1 MKKARLPNPP
11 EGHYWRV
18 ERSSPDPRYRELRI
32 FLMWRRPWY
41 LGGDRIVSTALCW
54 FPDSDCIADRAREIL
69 RDLETRRVIDGL
81 LGDYPPKELP

>member
-1 MKKARLPNPP
+1 MKKAKLPNPP

-18 ERSSPDPRYRELRI
+18 ERSSPLPQDQELCI
-32 FLMWRRPWY
+32 LLMRRRPWY

-54 FPDSDCIADRAREIL
+54 FPDSDCIAGCARGIL
-69 RDLETRRVIDGL
+69 RDLETRRAIDGL